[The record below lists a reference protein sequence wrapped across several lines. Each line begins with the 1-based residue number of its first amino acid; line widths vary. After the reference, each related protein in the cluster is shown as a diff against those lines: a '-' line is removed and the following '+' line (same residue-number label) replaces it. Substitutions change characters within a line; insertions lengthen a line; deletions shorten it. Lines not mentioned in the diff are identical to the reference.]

1 MTVEKLINKLNKLP
15 KEAEVIIEND
25 ELYITGYYKVT
36 NVNSFDNNTV
46 LITSNHKNR
55 LDIDY

>member
-15 KEAEVIIEND
+15 KDAEVIIEND

-36 NVNSFDNNTV
+36 NVNNFDNNTV